1 MSLGVLVGRF
11 GSFVREQHLPPPAVP
26 IPEAAPFPETLLHIR
41 EAVGHHLIPL
51 TLLARADG
59 DYAALEQEAILDHC
73 IALARDAGIE
83 TADHEVVTLRAY
95 ICDFKPAL
103 MQLDPALHRLSRCS
117 HGEVAALVR
126 AAQAVVDAD
135 GTRREEETRLLD
147 ELLLELDGL

>member
-11 GSFVREQHLPPPAVP
+11 GGFVREQHSPPPIVGD
-26 IPEAAPFPETLLHIR
+26 EASFPESLLHIR

-59 DYAALEQEAILDHC
+59 DYAELEQEAILNHC

-83 TADHEVVTLRAY
+83 TEEHEVVVLKEY
-95 ICDFKPAL
+95 ICDYRPTL
-103 MQLDPALHRLSRCS
+103 IQLDPALHRLSRCS
-117 HGEVAALVR
+117 HAEVAALVR

-135 GTRREEETRLLD
+135 GTRREEETRLLE
-147 ELLLELDGL
+147 ELLVELNGL